1 MDKKQ
6 AKFKR
11 TAGRD
16 IEERPPMSISAF
28 EYISWCCFQA
38 LVLYDGSQRIL
49 IPKKNTELDFDSDP
63 NHIIVKINSI
73 T

>member
-49 IPKKNTELDFDSDP
+49 M
-63 NHIIVKINSI
+63 
-73 T
+73 